1 MGKMNLAFAILRLT
15 TISVTLHKSTW
26 LPAEPT
32 AFSNIFHDEVS
43 FSFLG
48 KLWWIL
54 TIQPRLY
61 HTARASICIIQ
72 VYIDIS
78 HDGRCWD

>member
-1 MGKMNLAFAILRLT
+1 MGKMNFAFAILRLA

-26 LPAEPT
+26 LPAELT

-43 FSFLG
+43 FSSLG

-54 TIQPRLY
+54 TIQPNRLY
-61 HTARASICIIQ
+61 HTARASMHYSIVHQ
-72 VYIDIS
+72 
-78 HDGRCWD
+78 HQP

>member
-1 MGKMNLAFAILRLT
+1 MGKMNLLAFAILRLA

-26 LPAEPT
+26 LPAELT

-61 HTARASICIIQ
+61 HTASIVHYSIVHQ
-72 VYIDIS
+72 QP
-78 HDGRCWD
+78 